1 MIGHLDFSF
10 CPLSGQNKLF
20 NVLKA
25 YSNFDPEVGYSQGMN
40 FITAMLLM
48 HIPSEEDAFW
58 CLVAIML
65 PPKGHKLPGLHGYRT
80 VFTMDMPKAL
90 ELLLKLTTLLH
101 HKAPLALRA
110 IFEAANN
117 CLTPAFS
124 SYLITACSS
133 DLPVHISRRL
143 FENFLLQG
151 ETFIVSFLA
160 KAVKMKEKKIA
171 EMDED
176 VVLRYVKKELIIEC
190 LKEKGSI
197 KEVLE

>member
-1 MIGHLDFSF
+1 MSFINECLIPESLRGNIWKYICRINDLKLLNETDYCLESYEELLKKPNLEHERNIIKDLDRTVIGHLDFSF

-133 DLPVHISRRL
+133 DLPV
-143 FENFLLQG
+143 
-151 ETFIVSFLA
+151 
-160 KAVKMKEKKIA
+160 
-171 EMDED
+171 
-176 VVLRYVKKELIIEC
+176 
-190 LKEKGSI
+190 
-197 KEVLE
+197 